1 MKPERYISSTNG
13 PLEIKGDERD
23 TAILLNGEL
32 MQFTYLREIGSTW
45 RYQVARGIQE
55 ADLIAENRFRN
66 FVKYGFLNHDALSIQ
81 FSDLLQLLAQGEYQ
95 IELTYTDKDIY
106 SVEIDE
112 EAQGYYSFDTYGG
125 LVDVIETQSACE
137 EAIVNSYIELIKT
150 KHEPIVI
157 LLKTSKSHD
166 TFLIDGHHKWYAY
179 GRLKQKVKCLLITR
193 LDSPEIDTKEAL
205 EYLKLGKCNTEYRNW
220 YFDPD

>member
-1 MKPERYISSTNG
+1 MKPERHISSTNG

-23 TAILLNGEL
+23 TALLLNGEL
-32 MQFTYLREIGSTW
+32 MQFTYLREIGSTE

-81 FSDLLQLLAQGEYQ
+81 FSDLLQLLAQGQYQ
-95 IELTYTDKDIY
+95 LEITLLDKDIP
-106 SVEIDE
+106 
-112 EAQGYYSFDTYGG
+112 SFDTEPEVEDYYCFNSYGG
-125 LVDVIETQSACE
+125 LVDIIETQAGFDKG
-137 EAIVNSYIELIKT
+137 IVQSYRELIKT
-150 KHEPIVI
+150 GHQPLVV
-157 LLKTSKSHD
+157 LLKTSRSHD
-166 TFLIDGHHKWYAY
+166 TFVIDGHHKLRAY
-179 GRLKQKVKCLLITR
+179 RSLKRDIKCLLITR
-193 LDSPEIDTKEAL
+193 LNSPEIDTKEAL